1 MLAIS
6 IGLVTMIRI
15 LGKISDWRMPDM
27 DGLEFYKRA
36 KKEDLINGV
45 PFLMV
50 SAENERGRIAEALKA
65 GVSDYIFKPVD
76 LKILR

>member
-1 MLAIS
+1 
-6 IGLVTMIRI
+6 
-15 LGKISDWRMPDM
+15 MPDM
-27 DGLEFYKRA
+27 DGLAFYKRA

-50 SAENERGRIAEALKA
+50 SAESEKGRIAEALKA